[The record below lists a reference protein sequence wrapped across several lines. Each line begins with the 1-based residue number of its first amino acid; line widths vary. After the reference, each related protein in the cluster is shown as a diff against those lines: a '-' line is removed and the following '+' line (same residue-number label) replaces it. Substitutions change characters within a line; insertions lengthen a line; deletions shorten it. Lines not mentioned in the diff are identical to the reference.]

1 MQNGI
6 ESSSEAKNYELFL
19 GDDYTSTITFWKLPK
34 PTRAD
39 PVDFDYLLCK
49 FVGDDGLS
57 KTDLMQKIRDIMKA

>member
-19 GDDYTSTITFWKLPK
+19 GDGYTFGNTFWKLPK

-39 PVDFDYLLCK
+39 PIDFDYLLFK
-49 FVGDDGLS
+49 FVRADGLS
-57 KTDLMQKIRDIMKA
+57 KTELMQKIRNIIKA